1 MMSRSVYIV
10 GPATC
15 SPSKA
20 DLGAEEAKRKER
32 KGNRENKDDLWR
44 SAAVAESNRLD
55 PMEGDCSTIVTVEVK
70 YLL

>member
-1 MMSRSVYIV
+1 MMSRCVYIV

-32 KGNRENKDDLWR
+32 KGKRGTR
-44 SAAVAESNRLD
+44 MICGGRQ
-55 PMEGDCSTIVTVEVK
+55 
-70 YLL
+70 LLSRTDSIP

>member
-1 MMSRSVYIV
+1 MMSRCVYIV

-32 KGNRENKDDLWR
+32 KGKRENKDDLWR
-44 SAAVAESNRLD
+44 SAAVAESN
-55 PMEGDCSTIVTVEVK
+55 
-70 YLL
+70 